1 MTIESAKTN
10 KNLNFEK
17 ISNSIER
24 QFIRL
29 FLFYHP
35 QTQRSSVEWLQL
47 ADAATGAGMYASI
60 SSRQHRRYA
69 LSCETSEEG
78 NPDTMDIRAATI
90 SDVPDIQS
98 IYAYHVLHGTGTFEE
113 DPPSVE
119 EMQARFRKV
128 VDRGFV
134 WLVAC
139 DDTGVLGFGYYA
151 PFRERS
157 AYRFTVEDSI
167 YVRQDVRGQGVGKQ
181 LVIKLI
187 ELATAAGLRQMIAV
201 IGDSENVGSIGV
213 HSSLGFHMIGTM
225 KSAGIKFGR
234 WLDVVTMQRPLGRG
248 DATLPD

>member
-1 MTIESAKTN
+1 
-10 KNLNFEK
+10 
-17 ISNSIER
+17 
-24 QFIRL
+24 
-29 FLFYHP
+29 
-35 QTQRSSVEWLQL
+35 
-47 ADAATGAGMYASI
+47 
-60 SSRQHRRYA
+60 
-69 LSCETSEEG
+69 
-78 NPDTMDIRAATI
+78 MDIRAATLA
-90 SDVPDIQS
+90 DVPDIQA
-98 IYAYHVLHGTGTFEE
+98 IYAHHVLHGTGTFEE
-113 DPPSVE
+113 EPPSVE

-128 VDRGFV
+128 VDRGYV
-134 WLVAC
+134 WLVAS

-167 YVRQDVRGQGVGKQ
+167 YVREDVRGQGVGKQ